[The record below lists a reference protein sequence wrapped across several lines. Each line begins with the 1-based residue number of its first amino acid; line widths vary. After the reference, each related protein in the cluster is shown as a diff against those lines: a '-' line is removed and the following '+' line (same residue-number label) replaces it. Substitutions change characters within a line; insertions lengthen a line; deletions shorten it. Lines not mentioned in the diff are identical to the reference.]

1 MATSDTNS
9 ATRKNHRGAS
19 PRIKRSKRRATARRI
34 QLPDGQHVAIAEYG
48 QPEGEPVFFCHG
60 WPASRLQA
68 GLLHNEALEL
78 GARIIAPDRPGIG
91 FSPAQKGRRLRDWPA
106 LIDGLADT
114 LGLDRF
120 RILGVSGGGPYALA
134 AAWGLPERAIAAAV
148 VCTAPPLAERED
160 VSGLSPAYR
169 WMLATYRRRP
179 SALKWLFYLAR
190 PLAVIHPPNW
200 MRNRILRSL
209 PEAEA
214 DTLRDPFLFETCF
227 RNYRESWSGGAEG
240 LFRDAE
246 IYATPWDFP
255 LEEIHVPVRLWHGL
269 QDCNFAWQL
278 AEEIAGRLPNCH
290 TRFVE
295 GEAHY
300 SLAIRRRRE
309 ILEDL
314 LATGV

>member
-1 MATSDTNS
+1 
-9 ATRKNHRGAS
+9 
-19 PRIKRSKRRATARRI
+19 
-34 QLPDGQHVAIAEYG
+34 LPDGQPLAIAEYG

-68 GLLHNEALEL
+68 GLLHTEALEL

-106 LIDGLADT
+106 LIGGLADT
-114 LGLDRF
+114 LGLNRF

-134 AAWGLPERAIAAAV
+134 TAWGLPDRAIAAAV
-148 VCTAPPLAERED
+148 VCTAPPLADRQD
-160 VSGLSPAYR
+160 VSGLNPAYR

-190 PLAVIHPPNW
+190 PLAVLHPPEW
-200 MRNRILRSL
+200 MRNRILRNL

-214 DTLRDPFLFETCF
+214 DTLSDPFLFETCF

-255 LEEIHVPVRLWHGL
+255 LEDIHVPVRLWHGL

-309 ILEDL
+309 ILADL
-314 LATGV
+314 LATGI